1 MVKRLPRCLPIQYA
15 LASSRCVL
23 LTFDLDMQTS
33 ELELS
38 SGVIWVALNV
48 DYPGHSF
55 SHLGIY
61 HGNRDSFIKLD
72 NTNNNCQRV

>member
-1 MVKRLPRCLPIQYA
+1 M
-15 LASSRCVL
+15 
-23 LTFDLDMQTS
+23 LTFDLDMQAS

-61 HGNRDSFIKLD
+61 HGNRDLFVELD
-72 NTNNNCQRV
+72 NTHNLQQRV